1 MRTRALVLACVAL
14 AAPVVAGV
22 GVAAEREGPYRVLEH
37 FAVGGQDAGYDF
49 LRLEPEAQ
57 RLFVA
62 HRSRVEVLNT
72 VTGKVV
78 GQIPNTNGVHGIAL
92 AAEYGH
98 GFTSNGADRAVTMF
112 DLKTLRPLT
121 EIRYTGVNPDAIEYD
136 PETRHIYVVNGGATG
151 DVTVI
156 APDTGAI
163 TGDVALAGSKLEQM
177 AFDGRGRAFVND
189 EEQGVVHVFDTH
201 TLRPLTKWSVA
212 PGEGPTGIAY
222 DPARHRLFIA
232 CGNHKLIALSADSGA
247 VVGTTTIGA
256 DPDGAAFDAASNRI
270 FVSNRDGTLTVIRA
284 DAPDHYTV
292 VQDLATGPGART
304 IALDTKSGKIY
315 LPSARFGPTPPPTK
329 AQPEPRPPMIP
340 ESFGILVIG
349 Q

>member
-1 MRTRALVLACVAL
+1 MRTRAFVLACAAI
-14 AAPVVAGV
+14 AAPGVAGL
-22 GVAAEREGPYRVLEH
+22 GVAGESEGPYRVLEH
-37 FAVGGQDAGYDF
+37 FAIGGQDAGYDF
-49 LRLEPEAQ
+49 LRLDAEAQ

-72 VTGKVV
+72 ATGKVV
-78 GQIPNTNGVHGIAL
+78 GQILNTNGVHGIAL

-121 EIRYTGVNPDAIEYD
+121 VIRYTGVNPDAIEYD
-136 PETRHIYVVNGGATG
+136 PDTRHIYVVNGGSTG

-163 TGDVALAGSKLEQM
+163 IGSVTLSGSKLEQI

-189 EEQGVVHVFDTH
+189 EEQSVVHVFDTR
-201 TLRPLTKWSVA
+201 TLQPLARWSLA
-212 PGEGPTGIAY
+212 PGAGPTGIAY
-222 DPARHRLFIA
+222 DPARHRMLIA
-232 CGNHKLIALSADSGA
+232 CGNLKLVALNADTGA
-247 VVGTTTIGA
+247 AVATIMIGA
-256 DPDGAAFDAASNRI
+256 DPDGVAFDAARNLA
-270 FVSNRDGTLTVIRA
+270 FVSNRDGTLTVVRA
-284 DAPDHYTV
+284 NSPDRYTV
-292 VQDLATGPGART
+292 VQNVKTGPGART
-304 IALDTKSGKIY
+304 IALDSKTGRIY

-329 AQPEPRPPMIP
+329 AQPEPRPPMIS